1 MPIIHS
7 LQIQR
12 FRNLTAVEIETSSR
26 FNLFYGKN
34 GSGKTSLLEAIYYL
48 GLGRSFRTHLVPR
61 LIQHDTESFSIFA
74 NLYENDRFLP
84 LGVERL
90 RQGDRHLKI
99 NGETAA
105 SWSPIAKQLPLRILS
120 AMSHRFLLDGPKI
133 RRQFLDWLL
142 FHVEPT
148 FFPLWQQLQ
157 QALKQ
162 RNAALKSR
170 LPHNQI
176 SFWDETFINA
186 ANSIDQLRQQLII
199 EFQPVFLQV
208 LSQLLPEF
216 TLQMN
221 YYRGWGVD
229 ETLEQRL
236 SASFSRD
243 LQVGYT
249 QYGPHRADLPV
260 LLENTPAQDILSQGQ
275 QKLVTCALHL
285 AQGLL
290 LQQKTGISPIYLI
303 DDLPA
308 ELDEGKR
315 AVVSATLHQLDA
327 QVFVTGITIE
337 ELSDL
342 ADSENRALFHVEHGK
357 IQQPRIHNATSEA
370 RPLGSA

>member
-12 FRNLTAVEIETSSR
+12 FRNLTTVELETSPR

-48 GLGRSFRTHLVPR
+48 GIGRSFRTHLVPR
-61 LIQHDTESFSIFA
+61 LIQNDAESFSIFA
-74 NLYENDRFLP
+74 NLYNNDHYLP

-90 RQGDRHLKI
+90 RQGDRYLKI

-105 SWSPIAKQLPLRILS
+105 NWSSIAKQLPLRVLS

-148 FFPLWQQLQ
+148 FFPRWQELQ
-157 QALKQ
+157 QAVKQ
-162 RNAALKSR
+162 RNAALKAK
-170 LPHNQI
+170 LPNNQI
-176 SFWDETFINA
+176 SFWDETFISA
-186 ANSIDQLRQQLII
+186 ANYIDQLRQQLLI

-208 LSQLLPEF
+208 LSSLLPEV
-216 TLQMN
+216 TLEMT
-221 YYRGWGVD
+221 YYRGWGAG
-229 ETLEQRL
+229 ESLEQRL

-249 QYGPHRADLPV
+249 QYGPHRADLP
-260 LLENTPAQDILSQGQ
+260 LLLKNTPAQDVLSQGQ
-275 QKLVTCALHL
+275 QKLATCALHL

-290 LQQKTGISPIYLI
+290 LQEKTGISPIYLI

-308 ELDEGKR
+308 ELDAGKR
-315 AVVSATLHQLDA
+315 AIVSATLHQLTT
-327 QVFVTGITIE
+327 QVFVTGITVD
-337 ELSDL
+337 ELRDL
-342 ADSENRALFHVEHGK
+342 ASSKNRALFHVEHGK
-357 IQQPRIHNATSEA
+357 IRQVD
-370 RPLGSA
+370 